1 MDWNKVIISLFIIG
15 IFRLDSVVGQSFET
29 GVNYYAGI
37 AHSEG
42 FEPGSNGFS
51 LDATYLY
58 ELTEN
63 LSAHGGLELGI
74 SGWGSQVLAPL
85 GARFGEKHQLDL
97 ELLNGLALYHQG
109 AGYVGG
115 FGAYYVYTF
124 FADNRHRLTLSAG
137 LRFSIQP
144 SYRKYSELY
153 YYLDLPLRIRW
164 YIAPRG

>member
-1 MDWNKVIISLFIIG
+1 MDWNKFIISLFVIAIYCM
-15 IFRLDSVVGQSFET
+15 DSVLGQSFET
-29 GVNYYAGI
+29 GVNYFPGI

-42 FEPGSNGFS
+42 FESGSNGFS

-58 ELTEN
+58 ELKEN

-74 SGWGSQVLAPL
+74 SGWGSQVLVPL
-85 GARFGEKHQLDL
+85 GARYGEKHQLDL
-97 ELLNGLALYHQG
+97 ELLNGLALYRQK

-124 FADNRHRLTLSAG
+124 FGDKRHRLTLSAG

-144 SYRKYSELY
+144 SYRIYSNLY

-164 YIAPRG
+164 YIAPG